1 MKIDAKVRFVIDDD
15 VLQIHVDQTEEV
27 PVDLDYADDY
37 DDVVQ
42 SVEERLYKKF
52 NAILANEVDFVIE
65 NAAELCEEIS
75 S

>member
-1 MKIDAKVRFVIDDD
+1 MKIDAKVRFIIDDD

-27 PVDLDYADDY
+27 PVDLDYVDDY

>member
-27 PVDLDYADDY
+27 PVDLDYVDDY

>member
-27 PVDLDYADDY
+27 PVDLDYVDDY

-52 NAILANEVDFVIE
+52 NAILTNEVDFVIE
-65 NAAELCEEIS
+65 NAAKLCEEIS

>member
-27 PVDLDYADDY
+27 PVDLDYVDDY

-52 NAILANEVDFVIE
+52 NAILINEVDFVIE

>member
-1 MKIDAKVRFVIDDD
+1 MKIDAKVRFIIDDD

-27 PVDLDYADDY
+27 LVDLDYIDDY

>member
-27 PVDLDYADDY
+27 PVDLDYVDDY

-42 SVEERLYKKF
+42 SVEEHLYKKF

>member
-27 PVDLDYADDY
+27 PVDLDYVDDY

-52 NAILANEVDFVIE
+52 NTILTNEVDFVIE

>member
-15 VLQIHVDQTEEV
+15 VLQIHVDQTEKV
-27 PVDLDYADDY
+27 PVDLDYVDDY

-52 NAILANEVDFVIE
+52 NAILTNEVDFVIE
-65 NAAELCEEIS
+65 NASEICEEIS

>member
-27 PVDLDYADDY
+27 PVDLDYVDDY

-42 SVEERLYKKF
+42 SVEEHLYKKF
-52 NAILANEVDFVIE
+52 NSILANEVDFVIE

>member
-1 MKIDAKVRFVIDDD
+1 MKIDAKVRFIIDDD

-27 PVDLDYADDY
+27 PVDLDYVNDY

>member
-1 MKIDAKVRFVIDDD
+1 MKIDAKVRFIIDDD

-27 PVDLDYADDY
+27 PVDLDYVDDY

-42 SVEERLYKKF
+42 SVEEHLYKKF
-52 NAILANEVDFVIE
+52 NAILTNEVDFVIE

>member
-27 PVDLDYADDY
+27 PVDLDYVGDY

-52 NAILANEVDFVIE
+52 NAILTNEVDFVIE
-65 NAAELCEEIS
+65 NASEICEEIS